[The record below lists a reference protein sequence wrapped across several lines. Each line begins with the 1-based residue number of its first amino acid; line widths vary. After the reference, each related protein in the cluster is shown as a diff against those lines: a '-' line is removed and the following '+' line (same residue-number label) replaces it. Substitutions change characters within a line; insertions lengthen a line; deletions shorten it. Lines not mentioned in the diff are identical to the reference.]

1 MPKGSEESRPVEDE
15 LDVLSD
21 DDWAEIKKMLGID
34 VGCSYEGS
42 SQSKPEELYP

>member
-34 VGCSYEGS
+34 FSYSYEDY
-42 SQSKPEELYP
+42 SQSKPEEL